1 MVKKE
6 VLFGWFGKSNL
17 GDDIMLNVYVKNSHE
32 KLLLVTFSYYYNLDC
47 EQVVVK
53 SRLGYLLN
61 IFFYAIKYN
70 NICFIGGSVF
80 RDVSFGLTLTFFTKI
95 ILLKILGLFN
105 GNIKM
110 KSTSI
115 GPLRTSN
122 LKLLLKSL
130 PGNGVYSLRDNR
142 SLKYLQ
148 QAGFS
153 KATYELDSS
162 SDHSYPMAI
171 GGAGVGLSLSDSL
184 PTKDYAE
191 LDGLEAITLVSL
203 CENTHNSDS
212 RKIKSY
218 CQAKGIDIQ
227 DEIIYKG
234 DINRFLEELTR
245 LDLIYAERL
254 HALFVAR
261 HIDLAYKPLVNS
273 DKVANFVKEGIL

>member
-1 MVKKE
+1 
-6 VLFGWFGKSNL
+6 
-17 GDDIMLNVYVKNSHE
+17 MLNVYVKNSHE

-245 LDLIYAERL
+245 LDLIYAEGFMLCLSR
-254 HALFVAR
+254 AT
-261 HIDLAYKPLVNS
+261 S
-273 DKVANFVKEGIL
+273 T